1 MATFRCMQTGNTVD
15 FDLDHDINTMRS
27 HPDYEEVLEEV
38 KPVVT
43 IKEKKT
49 AVKSEEV

>member
-1 MATFRCMQTGNTVD
+1 MQTGNTVD
-15 FDLDHDINTMRS
+15 FSLDHDVKAMRS

-49 AVKSEEV
+49 AVTSKEA